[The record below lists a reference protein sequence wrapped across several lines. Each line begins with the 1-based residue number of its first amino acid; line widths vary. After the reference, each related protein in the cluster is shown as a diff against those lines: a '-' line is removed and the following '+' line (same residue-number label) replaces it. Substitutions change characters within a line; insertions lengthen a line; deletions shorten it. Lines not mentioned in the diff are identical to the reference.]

1 MMVRRRIHLIQ
12 SVSAA
17 VIAHLVASF
26 ASIVTKTRFTPQVL
40 DLLSFL
46 LIASS
51 MQHSA
56 TASNLNAGRWYL
68 AILGIVVA
76 LIGGLFVW
84 LLARSFLRAKE
95 MRTWPEVP
103 CVILSSEVE
112 DRRHDENSPLEY
124 RQNLSF
130 GYEWQGQAY
139 TSNHLTLR
147 GNPWSSKRELA
158 EARVAQYPVG
168 QTFTCRID
176 IKNPVFA
183 VLKPDSLA
191 PGYSIW
197 FPALFVVGGLGITF
211 RAILRKKRT
220 HF

>member
-1 MMVRRRIHLIQ
+1 M
-12 SVSAA
+12 
-17 VIAHLVASF
+17 
-26 ASIVTKTRFTPQVL
+26 PQ
-40 DLLSFL
+40 
-46 LIASS
+46 
-51 MQHSA
+51 SA
-56 TASNLNAGRWYL
+56 TASDFNAGRWYL
-68 AILGIVVA
+68 AILGLVVA

-95 MRTWPEVP
+95 MRTWPEVA

-112 DRRHDENSPLEY
+112 DRRHDDNSPLEY

-130 GYEWQGQAY
+130 GYEWQGQPY
-139 TSNHLTLR
+139 TGNHLTLR

-158 EARVAQYPVG
+158 DARVAQYPVG

-176 IKNPVFA
+176 PANPGFA

-197 FPALFVVGGLGITF
+197 FPGLFVVGGLGITF
-211 RAILRKKRT
+211 RAILTGKADSFSKRT
-220 HF
+220 EGPKVFIA